1 MPKDKTIYTTDTAHC
16 CGNNCPL
23 KESCR
28 RFELYVIW
36 EKANLNNNAF
46 FTIEHYDKETNK
58 CNLYIP
64 IER

>member
-1 MPKDKTIYTTDTAHC
+1 MLKNNVNYTTDMAHC
-16 CGNNCPL
+16 RGNNCPP
-23 KESCR
+23 KGSCR

-46 FTIEHYDKETNK
+46 FTIEHYNQNTGK
-58 CNLYIP
+58 CKLYIP